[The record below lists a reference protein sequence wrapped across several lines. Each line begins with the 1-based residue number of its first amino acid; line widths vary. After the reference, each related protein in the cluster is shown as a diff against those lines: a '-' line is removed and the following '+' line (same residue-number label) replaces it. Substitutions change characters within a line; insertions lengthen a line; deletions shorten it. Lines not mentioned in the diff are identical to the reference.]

1 MNLTFDEY
9 EAVTEELVKEVQ
21 MLSMHWALLMK
32 IDEEVRLHPHKFSKG
47 NHFWAMTFNAHLN
60 SVRVILSRIYD
71 THNSVLSLK
80 NWLEMTE
87 FRIKKDKYELEP
99 DSNLN
104 SFIAT
109 DKSSCCVDHNP
120 LVKKFIQQLRNNA
133 IAHSNIKKAIVGANV
148 FKDTELR
155 ESDYQTLVTN
165 AQNTLNNYVPYIF
178 GYRVSYNSAKED
190 DLNDILC
197 LL

>member
-1 MNLTFDEY
+1 MTFDEY
-9 EAVTEELVKEVQ
+9 EAVTTELVKEVQ
-21 MLSMHWALLMK
+21 MLSMHWALLKK
-32 IDEEVRLHPHKFSKG
+32 IDAEISLNPHKFSKG
-47 NHFWAMTFNAHLN
+47 DHFWAMTFNAHLS

-71 THNSVLSLK
+71 THKSALSLK

-87 FRIKKDKYELEP
+87 LTVKKTKYEFEP
-99 DSNLN
+99 DSDLN
-104 SFIAT
+104 SFIAM
-109 DKSSCCVDHNP
+109 DKRSCCVNHNP

-133 IAHSNIKKAIVGANV
+133 IAHSNIKKAISGVNV
-148 FKDTELR
+148 FQDAELR

-165 AQNTLNNYVPYIF
+165 AQNALNNYIPYIF